1 MSNDEN
7 FIIRRVPIII
17 GREPIVINARKP
29 IISRSPII
37 LNPKNFRKI
46 NFNAKK
52 YGGLTEHQKMELM
65 GVAHLGQAVIDKKLE
80 RFKDTKSYKFTA
92 DEFDCLNNFVPY
104 YENLVC
110 KATDAISYSVLSN
123 AHYKKRSRNWKPL
136 WKTYLLCKNNG
147 WDYRIYLEAQFESVA
162 NWTTKVRYPVPNTLY
177 SERAIAA
184 YKAYL
189 YRNEESYKSE
199 GYDIRAIS
207 KNVGTYEE
215 ECEKKIKESAELIKK
230 DMEYYMKNMPDLFS
244 SLPESKAKI
253 AYKSK
258 VILDRWQDLSDEYLS
273 SLPDFLIYIGD
284 KSEYL
289 VGIQLRLTNIE
300 TLQNT
305 MVKVRLIMSIAKKVE
320 KYVGIPTKTDF
331 SLVDTVDYSVQEL
344 W

>member
-1 MSNDEN
+1 MSNSEN
-7 FIIRRVPIII
+7 FVIRTPIII
-17 GREPIVINARKP
+17 GRNPIVLNARKP
-29 IISRSPII
+29 IISRNPII

-52 YGGLTEHQKMELM
+52 YEGLTEHQKMELM
-65 GVAHLGQAVIDKKLE
+65 SIAHLGQAVIDKKLE
-80 RFKDTKSYKFTA
+80 RFKDTRSYKFTA
-92 DEFDCLNNFVPY
+92 DEIDCLNNFVPY

-110 KATDAISYSVLSN
+110 KATGAISHSALSN
-123 AHYKKRSRNWKPL
+123 AQYKKRSKHWKSL

-215 ECEKKIKESAELIKK
+215 ECEKKIKESVELIKK

-244 SLPESKAKI
+244 HLPESKARI

-273 SLPDFLIYIGD
+273 SLSDFLIYVGD

-305 MVKVRLIMSIAKKVE
+305 MAKVRLIMSIVKKVE

-331 SLVDTVDYSVQEL
+331 SLVETMESSVQEL

>member
-1 MSNDEN
+1 M
-7 FIIRRVPIII
+7 
-17 GREPIVINARKP
+17 GREPIVLNARKP
-29 IISRSPII
+29 IISRNPII

-52 YGGLTEHQKMELM
+52 YEGLTEHQKMELM
-65 GVAHLGQAVIDKKLE
+65 SIAHLGQTVIDKKLE
-80 RFKDTKSYKFTA
+80 RFKNTRSYKFTA
-92 DEFDCLNNFVPY
+92 DEIDCLNNFIPY

-110 KATDAISYSVLSN
+110 KATGAIRYSVLSN
-123 AHYKKRSRNWKPL
+123 AQYKKCSKHWKSL

-177 SERAIAA
+177 SERAVAA

-189 YRNEESYKSE
+189 YRNEKSYKSE

-215 ECEKKIKESAELIKK
+215 ECEKKIRESAELIKK
-230 DMEYYMKNMPDLFS
+230 DMEYYMKNMPNLFVH
-244 SLPESKAKI
+244 LPESKVRV

-273 SLPDFLIYIGD
+273 SLPDFLIYVGD

-289 VGIQLRLTNIE
+289 AGIQLRLANIE

-305 MVKVRLIMSIAKKVE
+305 MAKVRLITPIVSKVE
-320 KYVGIPTKTDF
+320 KYVGIPTRTDL
-331 SLVDTVDYSVQEL
+331 SLVKTMESSVQEL